1 MAKQD
6 PWDLQVQMERE
17 VFLVCLVFLDPK
29 ATVASLVLMAQK
41 AASVLLVK
49 REKKG
54 LLDLLVPMDQWD
66 LLGPEAN
73 EEGKVHPDL
82 LD

>member
-6 PWDLQVQMERE
+6 PWDLQVQMARE

-41 AASVLLVK
+41 EALVLLAK

-54 LLDLLVPMDQWD
+54 LQDLLVHMDQWD
-66 LLGPEAN
+66 LLVQEEN
-73 EEGKVHPDL
+73 EEGKVHLVL

>member
-6 PWDLQVQMERE
+6 PWDLQVQMARE

-29 ATVASLVLMAQK
+29 ATVASLVSMAQK
-41 AASVLLVK
+41 EALVLLAK

-54 LLDLLVPMDQWD
+54 LQDLLVPMDQWD
-66 LLGPEAN
+66 LLVQEEN
-73 EEGKVHPDL
+73 EEGKVRLVL

>member
-6 PWDLQVQMERE
+6 PWDLQVQMARE

-41 AASVLLVK
+41 EALALLAK

-54 LLDLLVPMDQWD
+54 LQDLLVPMDQWD
-66 LLGPEAN
+66 LLVPEEN
-73 EEGKVHPDL
+73 EEGKVHLVL

>member
-6 PWDLQVQMERE
+6 QWDLQVQMARE

-41 AASVLLVK
+41 EALVLLAK

-54 LLDLLVPMDQWD
+54 LQDLLVPMDQWD
-66 LLGPEAN
+66 LLVQEEN
-73 EEGKVHPDL
+73 EEGKVHLVL

>member
-6 PWDLQVQMERE
+6 PWDLQVQMARE

-41 AASVLLVK
+41 EALVLLAK

-54 LLDLLVPMDQWD
+54 LQDLLVPMDQWD
-66 LLGPEAN
+66 LLVPEEN
-73 EEGKVHPDL
+73 EEGKVRLVL